1 MLKRRENMNFGSE
14 KELFVLNSKE
24 EMIKFFVP
32 IFFELSIYYF
42 SYFYYLNSISS
53 FFLSLIKF

>member
-1 MLKRRENMNFGSE
+1 MNFGSE

-24 EMIKFFVP
+24 KMIKFFVP